1 MPPDTAKS
9 DNPDEPLHA
18 LDIPAHETEVPR
30 TSNDNWLARAI
41 RTLLGWRS
49 GSLRA
54 DLEAV
59 LDASTPD
66 ETGFTAAERAML
78 RNILDLRE
86 RRVADV
92 MVPRADIIAVKQDIP
107 LGDLMKLFE
116 NAALSRLV
124 VYRETLDDPEGMV
137 HIRDLLA
144 YITSRSQVDP
154 EANTRRKRPLPANLD
169 LRSIDLSMPLD
180 HAGIVRKLLY
190 VPPSM
195 SSIDL
200 LARMQ
205 VTRMHLALVVDE
217 YGSIDGLVSIEDLV
231 EQIVGRID
239 DEHDDDTPPSI
250 VKQPDNSFIADA
262 RAPIEHV
269 VAMIGPRFDPGEIAD
284 AVDTIGGYLV
294 AMSGRLPA
302 RGEIIPGPGPFEI
315 EVLEADPQR
324 LKRLRISQRKEP
336 PAPRAKRRRTQATD
350 AAGIEAPTADGPP
363 KASET

>member
-1 MPPDTAKS
+1 MPPDSAKS
-9 DNPDEPLHA
+9 DKSDEPSYEPETL
-18 LDIPAHETEVPR
+18 AHEAEASRP
-30 TSNDNWLARAI
+30 SNDNWLARAI

-66 ETGFTAAERAML
+66 ETGFSAAERAML

-86 RRVADV
+86 RRVSDV
-92 MVPRADIIAVKQDIP
+92 MVQRDDIVAVKQDIP

-116 NAALSRLV
+116 SAALSRLV

-169 LRSIDLSMPLD
+169 LRSIDLSMPLE

-200 LARMQ
+200 LAQMQ
-205 VTRMHLALVVDE
+205 VTRVHLALVVDE

-239 DEHDDDTPPSI
+239 DEHDDDTQPSI

-262 RAPIEHV
+262 RAPIDHV
-269 VAMIGPRFDPGEIAD
+269 VALIGPRFNPGEIAST
-284 AVDTIGGYLV
+284 VDTIGGYLV
-294 AMSGRLPA
+294 ALAGRLPA
-302 RGEIIPGPGPFEI
+302 RGEIFSGPGPFEI

-324 LKRLRISQRKEP
+324 LKRLRISQRKELP
-336 PAPRAKRRRTQATD
+336 VPRARRRRTQASD
-350 AAGIEAPTADGPP
+350 AGGIDAPS
-363 KASET
+363 KETET